1 MNANEFFSGLLRER
15 ADGKPSGIYSVCS
28 ANPIVLEAS
37 MDHARA
43 EGRPL
48 LIEATSN
55 QVNQYGGYTGMK
67 PGDFAAFVRD
77 IASRSG
83 FGPGNVILGGDH
95 LGPLVW
101 KDMSEDA
108 AMRRAE
114 ELIGCYVRAG
124 FTKIHLDTSMR
135 LGCDPRDRALPD
147 EVIAARGA
155 RLCAAAE
162 AAYEDTRREFPA
174 APPPVYVIGSEVPT
188 PGGAQEEADTL
199 SPTEPSA
206 CMASYGAF
214 REAFSHL
221 GLDGAFERIIA
232 FVVQPGVEF
241 NGDTVFDYDRKAAAE
256 LMASLSEAGRP
267 MVFEGHSTDYQK
279 PESLAMMVEDGVG
292 ILKVGPGLTFALRE
306 GLTALEHIES
316 ELAPS
321 LGIEPCNFAETLDAA
336 MREDTA
342 NWKNHYHGDAESLRL
357 QRRYSLF
364 DRARYYL
371 PVPKVDRAI
380 NALLG
385 NLGRV
390 KITLPLLSQY
400 LPKSYDKVRRGE
412 LDPTPKALLKDCVRN
427 ALSPYSAAC
436 RG

>member
-1 MNANEFFSGLLRER
+1 M
-15 ADGKPSGIYSVCS
+15 P
-28 ANPIVLEAS
+28 
-37 MDHARA
+37 
-43 EGRPL
+43 
-48 LIEATSN
+48 
-55 QVNQYGGYTGMK
+55 
-67 PGDFAAFVRD
+67 
-77 IASRSG
+77 
-83 FGPGNVILGGDH
+83 
-95 LGPLVW
+95 
-101 KDMSEDA
+101 EDE
-108 AMRRAE
+108 AMRRADD
-114 ELIGCYVRAG
+114 LIECYVRAG

-135 LGCDPRDRALPD
+135 LGGDPRDSALPD

-155 RLCAAAE
+155 RLCAVAE
-162 AAYEDTRREFPA
+162 AAYEDTRRKFPD

-206 CMASYGAF
+206 FRASYAAF
-214 REAFSHL
+214 RDAFSNCGL
-221 GLDGAFERIIA
+221 GGAFERIIA

-241 NGDTVFDYDRKAAAE
+241 NGDTVFDYNRQAAAE
-256 LMASLSEAGRP
+256 LMASLAGADRP
-267 MVFEGHSTDYQK
+267 MVFEGHSSDYQK

-306 GLTALEHIES
+306 GLMALEHIER

-321 LGIEPCNFAETLDAA
+321 AGIEPCNFTETLDLA
-336 MREDTA
+336 MRTDDA

-371 PVPKVDRAI
+371 PVPEVGRAI

-390 KITLPLLSQY
+390 KIGLPLLSQY
-400 LPKSYDKVRRGE
+400 MPRSYDKVRRGE
-412 LDPTPKALLKDCVRN
+412 LEPTPKALLKDCVRN